1 MILHDTINNRLKVVL
16 EKGFG
21 LNVVTDGYYINT
33 ISDEEMER
41 DYALIGKVT
50 EDFPML
56 LNYRRF
62 SELREGTIVR
72 HKGELYMFKNVS
84 KYGKVILCD
93 VNDLSYGVTI
103 PMNKEVITSVVEVDA
118 SEEEQYY
125 AEMFDRYD
133 ISKVNGIKVA
143 EPFTLEMFKEKV
155 VPYMNSEVTDFFY
168 SKVIIGDY
176 RNVPLRIMKDGVE
189 VGGLTRQVNALNEHL
204 DNIVKQH
211 YTLEKVTAN
220 FLNLLCG
227 AGLPS
232 HLQSKLEECNDFR
245 LVDAHDEEVSMIKYY
260 PSNKK
265 VDWNGGK
272 VKPTHTLSIYK
283 YLVRTLKDHLTEYEI
298 KQIGDRYVALNSS
311 AEVIEVDDETIP
323 FIYQNTC
330 DASWNTSSC
339 MRDKPKE
346 FFDLYIENKA
356 FKLFVI
362 VKGEEIVGRFLKVF
376 AKDARTHEDFVYA
389 DRLYYKNETVRAFF
403 HKWCRDNGLY
413 RKAEQSAGTR
423 DYFYGEE
430 GCTYRDIYV
439 ELDENLDM
447 DDYGSVPY
455 LDTVSYSDGK
465 NTLYNYEADEATRI
479 YDKANGSYT
488 SLYN

>member
-1 MILHDTINNRLKVVL
+1 MILHDTINDRLKVVL

-21 LNVVTDGYYINT
+21 LNVVTDGYYIHT

-56 LNYRRF
+56 VNYKRF
-62 SELREGTIVR
+62 SALREGTIVR
-72 HKGELYMFKNVS
+72 HKGGMYMFKNVS

-93 VNDLSYGVTI
+93 VTNLSDVVTI
-103 PMNKEVITSVVEVDA
+103 PMNNEVITSVVEVDA

-125 AEMFDRYD
+125 AEMFDRYN
-133 ISKVNGIKVA
+133 ISKVSGVKVA
-143 EPFTLEMFKEKV
+143 EPFTLEIFKDKV
-155 VPYMNSEVTDFFY
+155 VPYLNREVTDIFY

-176 RNVPLRIMKDGVE
+176 RNVPLRIKEDGADI
-189 VGGLTRQVNALNEHL
+189 GGIVRQVNNLNEYL

-211 YTLEKVTAN
+211 FTLEKVTAN
-220 FLNLLCG
+220 FLDLLHR

-232 HLQSKLEECNDFR
+232 HLQSKIEECNDFR
-245 LVDAHDEEVSMIKYY
+245 LVDAHDEEASMIKYY

-265 VDWNGGK
+265 ADWNKGK

-298 KQIGDRYVALNSS
+298 KQIGDRYVALNSP

-339 MRDKPKE
+339 MRDKPEE

-376 AKDARTHEDFVYA
+376 AKDAYTHEDFVYA

-403 HKWCRDNGLY
+403 YKWCRDNGLY

-430 GCTYRDIYV
+430 GVIYKDIYV
-439 ELDENLDM
+439 TLDENLDM
-447 DDYGSVPY
+447 DDYRSVPY
-455 LDTVSYSDGK
+455 LDTVSYSDGES
-465 NTLYNYEADEATRI
+465 TLYNYEADNATRI
-479 YDKANGSYT
+479 YDNTDGSYT